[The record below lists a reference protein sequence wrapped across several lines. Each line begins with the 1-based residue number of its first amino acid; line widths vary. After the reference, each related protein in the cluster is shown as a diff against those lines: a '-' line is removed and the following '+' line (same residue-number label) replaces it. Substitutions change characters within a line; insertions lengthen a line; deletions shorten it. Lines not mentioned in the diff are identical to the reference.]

1 MRVWFKIT
9 NITHALAVPVYSHP
23 DFTPKRLVISR
34 LHDTAARFSTGV
46 KFSPRTTTGVN
57 SRPGDSRR
65 HDILR
70 WYHVN
75 KYRAMRGNRIEWT
88 RAGAKVAPVSCK
100 HPLIVVKFT
109 LQSVFRNSRQNP
121 RARSQG
127 VTWAVF
133 YSLIWLANIK
143 TKCFT
148 SRKSFCRSGSQTLFF
163 GGREATTGNTSAV
176 RRLRKSRKEEQTLT
190 ERLFNY
196 N

>member
-1 MRVWFKIT
+1 MIPLRD
-9 NITHALAVPVYSHP
+9 LVPEWN
-23 DFTPKRLVISR
+23 SR
-34 LHDTAARFSTGV
+34 LG
-46 KFSPRTTTGVN
+46 TTTGVN

-109 LQSVFRNSRQNP
+109 LKSVFRNSRQNP
-121 RARSQG
+121 RARSRG
-127 VTWAVF
+127 VTWTVF

-196 N
+196 NQKHNPLIRNLAIVICRPVS

>member
-1 MRVWFKIT
+1 MIPLRDF
-9 NITHALAVPVYSHP
+9 VPEWN
-23 DFTPKRLVISR
+23 SR
-34 LHDTAARFSTGV
+34 PG
-46 KFSPRTTTGVN
+46 TTTGVN

-65 HDILR
+65 HDILW

-75 KYRAMRGNRIEWT
+75 KYRAMRENRIEWT

-109 LQSVFRNSRQNP
+109 LKSVFRNSRQNP
-121 RARSQG
+121 RARSRG
-127 VTWAVF
+127 VTWTVF

-143 TKCFT
+143 TKCFM

-196 N
+196 NQKHNPLIRNLAIVICRPVS